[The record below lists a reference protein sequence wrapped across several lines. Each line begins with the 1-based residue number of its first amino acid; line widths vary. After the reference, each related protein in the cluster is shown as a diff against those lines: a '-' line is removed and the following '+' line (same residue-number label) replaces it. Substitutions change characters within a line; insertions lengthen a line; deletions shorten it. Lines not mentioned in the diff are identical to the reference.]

1 MEYER
6 RGQGSTS
13 GCVSHSLR
21 FAVPKRTWRYL
32 RAVAQVKCF
41 ILQLRG
47 ILTTILLFA
56 HESPAVNFEALNP
69 KTLNPEPYMQIQFQL
84 DTHLRT
90 RQGNSGPE
98 TFV

>member
-6 RGQGSTS
+6 RGQGPTS

-41 ILQLRG
+41 ILQLRD
-47 ILTTILLFA
+47 IDNNLLFA

-69 KTLNPEPYMQIQFQL
+69 KTLNPEPYMPRI
-84 DTHLRT
+84 
-90 RQGNSGPE
+90 
-98 TFV
+98 